1 MTNGIRIACLAA
13 CLSTGCGGSASHAH
27 MGMSA
32 TAAPAPATAMTA
44 ETRADLD
51 RVRAATA
58 VYKDIAAAR
67 EAGFPN
73 STPRCLSHP
82 TLGGMGYHYIDRR
95 VVDDK
100 LELERPEILLYA
112 RDRDGQDRLTGV
124 EYIIPLSQWTKSEP
138 PMFFGQ
144 TLKRSEELKLWYLHV
159 WAWEENPSGLFADYN
174 PKVKCS

>member
-1 MTNGIRIACLAA
+1 MTNGIRAACLAA
-13 CLSTGCGGSASHAH
+13 CLSTGCGGTTSHAH
-27 MGMSA
+27 TGMSA
-32 TAAPAPATAMTA
+32 GAAPPPATVMTP
-44 ETRADLD
+44 EVQADLD

-58 VYKDIAAAR
+58 AYKDIAAAHK
-67 EAGFPN
+67 AGFPS

-82 TLGGMGYHYIDRR
+82 TLGGMGYHYIDRK

-112 RDRDGQDRLTGV
+112 RDGNGQDRLTGV
-124 EYIIPLSQWTKSEP
+124 EYIIPLSQWTRSEP
-138 PMFFGQ
+138 PIFFGQ

-159 WAWEENPSGLFADYN
+159 WAWEDNPSGLFADYN